1 MNFDQ
6 SFEKLIGHEGRYS
19 NNPADPGGETMFGV
33 TKAVAR
39 AHGYAGNM
47 IDLPLNAAKL
57 IYKSS
62 YWDKARCDELPD
74 AVRFDTFD
82 AAVNSGVIQAVKFLQ
97 RAAGVQ
103 DDGVIG
109 PKTLSAVRAMDSQLL
124 DKRLSGYRLRFMTE
138 LKNWPPFAKGWAA
151 RITTNL
157 IED

>member
-39 AHGYAGNM
+39 SHGYTGNM

-82 AAVNSGVIQAVKFLQ
+82 AAVNSGVGQAVKFLQ

-109 PKTLSAVRAMDSQLL
+109 PKTLSAVRAMDPQLL

-151 RITTNL
+151 RIATNL

>member
-1 MNFDQ
+1 MNFDE

-19 NNPADPGGETMFGV
+19 NNPQDPGGETMFGV

-39 AHGYAGNM
+39 AHGYTGNM

-74 AVRFDTFD
+74 GVRFDTFD
-82 AAVNSGVIQAVKFLQ
+82 AAVNSGVGQAVKFLQ

-109 PKTLSAVRAMDSQLL
+109 PKTLSAIRAMDPQLL

-138 LKNWPPFAKGWAA
+138 LKNWPSFAKGWAA
-151 RITTNL
+151 RIATNL

>member
-1 MNFDQ
+1 MNFEQ

-19 NNPADPGGETMFGV
+19 NNPNDPGGETMFGV

-39 AHGYAGNM
+39 AHGYTGNM

-62 YWDKARCDELPD
+62 YWDMSRCDELPE

-82 AAVNSGVIQAVKFLQ
+82 AAVNSGVGQAVKFLQ

-109 PKTLSAVRAMDSQLL
+109 PKTLSAIRAMDPQLL

-138 LKNWPPFAKGWAA
+138 LKNWPTFAKGWVA
-151 RITTNL
+151 RIATNL

>member
-33 TKAVAR
+33 TKVVAR
-39 AHGYAGNM
+39 AHGYNGNM

-62 YWDKARCDELPD
+62 YWDKARCDELPEE
-74 AVRFDTFD
+74 VRFDTFD
-82 AAVNSGVIQAVKFLQ
+82 AAVNSGVGQAVKFLQ

-109 PKTLSAVRAMDSQLL
+109 PRTLSAVRAMDPQLL

-151 RITTNL
+151 RIATNL